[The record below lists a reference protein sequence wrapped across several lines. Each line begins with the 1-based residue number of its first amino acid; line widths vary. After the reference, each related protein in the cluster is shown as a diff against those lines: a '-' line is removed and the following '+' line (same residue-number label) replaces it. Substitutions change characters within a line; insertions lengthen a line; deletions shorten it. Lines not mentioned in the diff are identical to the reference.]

1 MKSAALTVLLM
12 IIPTLSLAQI
22 PVSLSPDQQ
31 QMLKSQD
38 SELQRNKTL
47 VYDFVRK
54 VLEARHVEL
63 APKFVAKDYIQ
74 HNPVVPTGRK
84 GFMKF
89 FAALGSPIEIQPTIQ
104 EPVIAIVA
112 EKDLVIISFVVKKQ
126 EPAKPGFYTTTAFD
140 MFRIENGLIA
150 EHRDSELK

>member
-1 MKSAALTVLLM
+1 MQVNIKCRKGLNHPINKYPELG
-12 IIPTLSLAQI
+12 AQM
-22 PVSLSPDQQ
+22 PVARIDQLDQQ

-47 VYDFVRK
+47 VYDFVRE

-63 APKFVAKDYIQ
+63 TPKFVTKDYIQ

-89 FAALGSPIEIQPTIQ
+89 FAASEI
-104 EPVIAIVA
+104 A
-112 EKDLVIISFVVKKQ
+112 
-126 EPAKPGFYTTTAFD
+126 
-140 MFRIENGLIA
+140 RI
-150 EHRDSELK
+150 